1 MITFLPILLLVA
13 IIIFIYNESF
23 LLIIPSVLLIFLF
36 TILFALMIIGNVVWS
51 EAEIFLVI
59 LLYLTFLF
67 IEIFSIVYSVKNF
80 KSKL

>member
-59 LLYLTFLF
+59 LL
-67 IEIFSIVYSVKNF
+67 I
-80 KSKL
+80 